1 MGYKFQILHN
11 SNYHVST
18 FVEMKTI
25 SLRRTN
31 SDNPDFRTLITELD
45 TDLRLRNG
53 DLMNIY
59 DQHNVIEK
67 IDTVVVAYI
76 DQRPAGCGCFK
87 TYDNETVEIKRMFVR
102 PEARGN
108 GISRKILTELEIW
121 AQELNVTYAVLET
134 GSKQLEALSLY
145 PKAGYLPIPKYGP
158 YINLPESICFKKV
171 LANL

>member
-1 MGYKFQILHN
+1 
-11 SNYHVST
+11 
-18 FVEMKTI
+18 MKTI
-25 SLRRTN
+25 TLRRTN
-31 SDNPDFRTLITELD
+31 SDNPDFRALITELD
-45 TDLRLRNG
+45 ADLRLRNG

-76 DQRPAGCGCFK
+76 DEVPAGCGCFK

-102 PEARGN
+102 PQARGN
-108 GISRKILTELEIW
+108 GISRKVLTELEAW
-121 AQELNVTYAVLET
+121 ARELKTTYAVLET

-158 YINLPESICFKKV
+158 YIDLPESICFKKV
-171 LANL
+171 L